1 MTARPAGGGMA
12 LVFRTPLPWLA
23 GLLTLY
29 LLVPILAYAIRVA
42 GTPPSALS
50 TPGLGSALAVSVETA
65 SISTVIIAVLGIPLG
80 YLLSRGRGRSSTVVG
95 VAVQLPLALPPL
107 MSGILLIYL
116 VGPYTPLGQLFHGTL
131 TDTRVGI
138 VLAQTFVAA
147 PFLIVAA
154 RSAFAALDPAL
165 DDVAA
170 TLGHGRWS
178 RFARVAAP
186 AAAPGIAAG
195 LLLAWLRAF
204 GEFGATV
211 VLAYHPYS
219 VPVFTYVQFGGTG
232 ITSTL
237 SAVGASLTAAAVVLL
252 LAAYL
257 PRLRRRHPV
266 PDPLPAPRAPTTS
279 ASPRLTFDLVGGL
292 GSFRIEVAHST
303 GTGRHL
309 AILGASGSGKSV
321 TLRMLAGLIRPTG
334 GQVCLDGA
342 DVTAVAPEDRGFGYV
357 PQDAALLPHLPVWQQ
372 VMFGVGT
379 EPGLAAFWIRR
390 LGLTGLEARLPTQL
404 SGGQQRRVAIARAL
418 ARNPRLLLLDEPFT
432 GLDAPVRDELRHE
445 LRRLQRDTAITTVI
459 VTHDPVEAALLADE
473 VLILELGQVEQAGP
487 QPVVFAHPAS
497 PTAARLLGIRNLHVG
512 RRVGA
517 RELAAGQVRI
527 AFGSSVLPADTALD
541 AELTWCIRP
550 EHLILGHLILDDLVE
565 GNSDGHPGTVSDV
578 ICLGAVDEVLVALDG
593 GPELTAQTPAGDH
606 PALGARCRLT
616 LRPAAVIVWPGR
628 DTLTPTGDRSGQR
641 PAAEFT
647 MPDLYDLSSTP
658 PAR

>member
-1 MTARPAGGGMA
+1 
-12 LVFRTPLPWLA
+12 
-23 GLLTLY
+23 
-29 LLVPILAYAIRVA
+29 
-42 GTPPSALS
+42 
-50 TPGLGSALAVSVETA
+50 
-65 SISTVIIAVLGIPLG
+65 
-80 YLLSRGRGRSSTVVG
+80 
-95 VAVQLPLALPPL
+95 
-107 MSGILLIYL
+107 
-116 VGPYTPLGQLFHGTL
+116 
-131 TDTRVGI
+131 I

-178 RFARVAAP
+178 RFTRVAAP

-237 SAVGASLTAAAVVLL
+237 TAVGASLGAAAAVLL

-266 PDPLPAPRAPTTS
+266 PDPLPAPNAPTAS
-279 ASPRLTFDLVGGL
+279 ASPRLTFDLAGRL
-292 GSFRIEVAHST
+292 GTFQVEVAYTT
-303 GTGRHL
+303 GTGRQL
-309 AILGASGSGKSV
+309 AILGASGSGKSL

-379 EPGLAAFWIRR
+379 EPGLAAHWIRR
-390 LGLTGLEARLPTQL
+390 LGLTGLEGRLPSQL
-404 SGGQQRRVAIARAL
+404 SGGQRRRVAIARAL

-473 VLILELGQVEQAGP
+473 VLILDFGRVEQGGP
-487 QPVVFAHPAS
+487 QPAVFSHPAS
-497 PTAARLLGIRNLHVG
+497 PTAARLLGIRNLHIG
-512 RRVGA
+512 QRAGP
-517 RELAAGQVRI
+517 RELVAGRVRI
-527 AFGSSVLPADTALD
+527 SFGSSVLPADTAPD
-541 AELTWCIRP
+541 ADLIWCIRP
-550 EHLILGHLILDDLVE
+550 EHLILDDLVGE
-565 GNSDGHPGTVSDV
+565 NSDGHPGTVSDV
-578 ICLGAVDEVLVALDG
+578 VCLGAVDEVLVALDD

-606 PALGARCRLT
+606 PALGAQCRLI
-616 LRPAAVIVWPGR
+616 LPAASVIVWPGR
-628 DTLTPTGDRSGQR
+628 DIPTPASDRSGQR

-658 PAR
+658 PPR

>member
-1 MTARPAGGGMA
+1 MTARPAGGAA
-12 LVFRTPLPWLA
+12 LLFRTPLPWLA

-29 LLVPILAYAIRVA
+29 LLVPILAYGIRVA
-42 GTPPSALS
+42 GTPASALAA
-50 TPGLGSALAVSVETA
+50 PGLGSALAVSVETA

-116 VGPYTPLGQLFHGTL
+116 VGPYTYLGQIFHGAL

-178 RFARVAAP
+178 RFARVAVP
-186 AAAPGIAAG
+186 AAAPGIVAG

-211 VLAYHPYS
+211 VLAYHPFS

-237 SAVGASLTAAAVVLL
+237 TAVGASLAAAAVVLL

-266 PDPLPAPRAPTTS
+266 PDPLPAPHAPTSS
-279 ASPRLTFDLVGGL
+279 ASPRLTFDLAGRL
-292 GSFRIEVAHST
+292 GSFLIEVAHT
-303 GTGRHL
+303 TRTGRHL
-309 AILGASGSGKSV
+309 AILGASGSGKSL

-334 GQVCLDGA
+334 GQVCLDDV
-342 DVTAVAPEDRGFGYV
+342 DVTAVSPEDRGFGYV
-357 PQDAALLPHLPVWQQ
+357 PQDAALLPHLPVWRQ

-379 EPGLAAFWIRR
+379 EPGLAAYWIRR
-390 LGLTGLEARLPTQL
+390 LGLTGLEARLPSQL
-404 SGGQQRRVAIARAL
+404 SGGQRRRVAIARAL

-445 LRRLQRDTAITTVI
+445 LRRLQRNTAITTVI

-473 VLILELGQVEQAGP
+473 VLILELGQVEQVGP
-487 QPVVFAHPAS
+487 QPAVFAHPAS

-512 RRVGA
+512 QRTGP
-517 RELAAGQVRI
+517 RELAVGRVRI
-527 AFGSSVLPADTALD
+527 VFGSSVLPADTAAD
-541 AELTWCIRP
+541 AEVTWCIRP
-550 EHLILGHLILDDLVE
+550 EHLRLDDMVE
-565 GNSDGHPGTVSDV
+565 ENSAGHPGTVSDV
-578 ICLGAVDEVLVALDG
+578 VSLGAVDEVLVALDG

-616 LRPAAVIVWPGR
+616 LPPASVIVWPGR
-628 DTLTPTGDRSGQR
+628 HVPTPGSARPGQR
-641 PAAEFT
+641 RTADFT
-647 MPDLYDLSSTP
+647 VPDLYDLSSTP
-658 PAR
+658 PPR